1 MDYTQAEC
9 DKIWWWH
16 SQSFPNGVRAKGH
29 HDPSAFVK
37 QLRLPDLTGK
47 TVIDIGAWDGY
58 YGFEC
63 ERRGAVVTAA
73 DKHIWAEGR
82 TGKQGFDFA
91 KGALGSNVED
101 IVIDVLDLDKL
112 ERQFDVALFLGVL
125 YHMRHPLLSLEKLA
139 SVTRDL
145 AIIETHID
153 LLNEKRPAMAFYEG
167 NELGNDPSNWFG
179 PNPAAVCAMSRAAG
193 FKTAEVVSQTG
204 RLVVH
209 ARK

>member
-1 MDYTQAEC
+1 MEYTQAEC

-16 SQSFPNGVRAKGH
+16 AQSFPNGVRSKGH
-29 HDPSAFVK
+29 HDPSAFV
-37 QLRLPDLTGK
+37 QQMRLPDLTAK

-58 YGFEC
+58 FGFEC
-63 ERRGAVVTAA
+63 ERRGAQVTAA
-73 DKHIWAEGR
+73 DRHIWLEGP

-101 IVIDVLDLDKL
+101 IVVDVLDLDKL

-153 LLNEKRPAMAFYEG
+153 CLNEKRPVMAFYEG
-167 NELGNDPSNWFG
+167 REVGNDPSNWFG
-179 PNPAAVCAMSRAAG
+179 PNPAAVCAMARAAG
-193 FKTAEVVSQTG
+193 FASAEVVSQTG